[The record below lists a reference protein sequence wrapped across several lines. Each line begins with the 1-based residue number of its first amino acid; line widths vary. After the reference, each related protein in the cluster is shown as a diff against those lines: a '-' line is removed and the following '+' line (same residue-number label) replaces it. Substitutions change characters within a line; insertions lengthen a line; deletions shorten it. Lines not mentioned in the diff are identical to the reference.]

1 MLPGFI
7 LRARSDVVSERG
19 GGLGVAGRGSQR
31 TGLLSLQVTGR
42 HGVLR
47 PAILAEKAALEIG
60 ITISGKICR

>member
-1 MLPGFI
+1 M
-7 LRARSDVVSERG
+7 VSERG